1 MPEQCCAT
9 RCIGPVS
16 RALLRRDETGNA
28 FAGLCERWLETGD
41 TFAAWSSCV
50 GETAVTFARGKRGFF
65 GCSGLA
71 LAMVVS
77 LLRSGRRAV
86 VPSVSSASWAAVAP
100 VVAVSCGQRERCRK
114 WLDGFNPA
122 KLSYRVS
129 EKMRHAPLFQ

>member
-1 MPEQCCAT
+1 MQCCAT
-9 RCIGPVS
+9 WCIGPVS

-41 TFAAWSSCV
+41 TFA
-50 GETAVTFARGKRGFF
+50 RGKRGFF

-71 LAMVVS
+71 LAMAVS

-86 VPSVSSASWAAVAP
+86 VPSVSSASWAAVAA

-114 WLDGFNPA
+114 
-122 KLSYRVS
+122 
-129 EKMRHAPLFQ
+129 

>member
-16 RALLRRDETGNA
+16 RALLRCDETA
-28 FAGLCERWLETGD
+28 DTFAGLSERWL
-41 TFAAWSSCV
+41 
-50 GETAVTFARGKRGFF
+50 ETAVTFAREKRGFF

-86 VPSVSSASWAAVAP
+86 VPLVSSASWAAVAAM
-100 VVAVSCGQRERCRK
+100 VAVSCGQRERCRK

-122 KLSYRVS
+122 KLSFRVS